1 MNQWQFAVTPWLV
14 AAFIILGGLAA
25 YFSWRIWIQNGR
37 SRRVLGLEAF
47 RWLIM
52 LMLLLTLLRPERV
65 QVVDWAEEP
74 AVVVLSDLSASMTTR
89 DVVQTNGVVTR
100 REWVDQQITNQVIL
114 PLQSHSRVLVDGFGS
129 PTEGIE
135 EGGKLQVE
143 GTDLNAALET
153 VIRREA
159 NLKAVLILSDGDWN
173 LGNSPALAASLYRN
187 QGIPLFA
194 VEVGQDAPLPDI
206 ELESVSA
213 PSYGLLGE
221 QISLP
226 FRVYNRMTSDQ
237 TFIIRL
243 KDGDQ
248 EVAQKEI
255 QVAGLSDLQ
264 ETLVWS
270 PQEMG
275 ERSLTL
281 ECPVQA
287 GEALEDNNSKSFNLN
302 VRMET
307 LKVLVIDSYPRW
319 EYRYLRNALERDPGV
334 DMDCLLFHPQV
345 GMGGGNQYLAR
356 FPNTKD
362 LMAAYDVVFLG
373 DVGIQPGQLSQQD
386 AELIHG
392 LVEQQSAGL
401 VLMPGRRG
409 SHATWIDSPLEDLIP
424 VQLDLKQ
431 SEGVGLQNEARL
443 ALTRLGSGHWLT
455 RFDLSAERNSELWRQ
470 LPGFY
475 WSTGVEKSRPGSE
488 VLAVHDSLR
497 NQWGRMPLLVIRP
510 HGTGKVLFMGTDSAW
525 RWRRGVEDLYH
536 YRFWSQ
542 VVRWMAH
549 QRHIS
554 GNEGIRL
561 TLTPEKPEIGQRV
574 SLNAMVLDRSGY
586 PLQEGRVQASIT
598 TPGGK
603 VETLEMEQEEGG
615 WGVFQSGFEAREAGM
630 HVIQIQCPQ
639 EDRILDTRLEIIRPV
654 VEKIGQPSRGD
665 VLREITRIAKG
676 QAIRTAGLASLIDQI
691 SVLPEPKPIELRF
704 RLWAH
709 PWWGGLLLILLAA
722 YWISRK
728 VYGMV

>member
-1 MNQWQFAVTPWLV
+1 M
-14 AAFIILGGLAA
+14 
-25 YFSWRIWIQNGR
+25 
-37 SRRVLGLEAF
+37 
-47 RWLIM
+47 
-52 LMLLLTLLRPERV
+52 
-65 QVVDWAEEP
+65 
-74 AVVVLSDLSASMTTR
+74 VVLSDLSASMTTKMWFN
-89 DVVQTNGVVTR
+89 QWGYKT
-100 REWVDQQITNQVIL
+100 EWVDQQITNQVVL

-135 EGGKLQVE
+135 EGGTLQVE

-159 NLKAVLILSDGDWN
+159 NLKAVLVLSDGDWN

-255 QVAGLSDLQ
+255 LVAGLSDLQ

-307 LKVLVIDSYPRW
+307 LKVLVIDSCPRW

-362 LMAAYDVVFLG
+362 LAAYDVVSWRCG
-373 DVGIQPGQLSQQD
+373 DSTRTTQEQD

-401 VLMPGRRG
+401 VLMPADEEAMPPG
-409 SHATWIDSPLEDLIP
+409 STA
-424 VQLDLKQ
+424 
-431 SEGVGLQNEARL
+431 
-443 ALTRLGSGHWLT
+443 
-455 RFDLSAERNSELWRQ
+455 LWR
-470 LPGFY
+470 
-475 WSTGVEKSRPGSE
+475 
-488 VLAVHDSLR
+488 
-497 NQWGRMPLLVIRP
+497 I
-510 HGTGKVLFMGTDSAW
+510 
-525 RWRRGVEDLYH
+525 
-536 YRFWSQ
+536 
-542 VVRWMAH
+542 
-549 QRHIS
+549 
-554 GNEGIRL
+554 
-561 TLTPEKPEIGQRV
+561 
-574 SLNAMVLDRSGY
+574 
-586 PLQEGRVQASIT
+586 
-598 TPGGK
+598 
-603 VETLEMEQEEGG
+603 
-615 WGVFQSGFEAREAGM
+615 
-630 HVIQIQCPQ
+630 
-639 EDRILDTRLEIIRPV
+639 
-654 VEKIGQPSRGD
+654 
-665 VLREITRIAKG
+665 
-676 QAIRTAGLASLIDQI
+676 
-691 SVLPEPKPIELRF
+691 
-704 RLWAH
+704 
-709 PWWGGLLLILLAA
+709 
-722 YWISRK
+722 
-728 VYGMV
+728 